1 MKKLNLINMN
11 NKNLNFLNKL
21 IDNNKKK
28 EKNIYQL
35 SPNSFSNKD
44 IIENIKVLLSNKI
57 TERQLKL
64 LKNKLLKIDEI

>member
-44 IIENIKVLLSNKI
+44 IFE
-57 TERQLKL
+57 
-64 LKNKLLKIDEI
+64 

>member
-35 SPNSFSNKD
+35 SPNSFSITANF
-44 IIENIKVLLSNKI
+44 ILCSVLVRI
-57 TERQLKL
+57 
-64 LKNKLLKIDEI
+64 

>member
-1 MKKLNLINMN
+1 MN